1 MVAKCEF
8 KFGALRREKSRGLAF
23 YTRTSCLKGKLQK
36 EYTLV
41 RLKFLSFLFCF
52 VLILNRILVRIAIA
66 IVIVVVV
73 IVVVLV
79 ITNAILV
86 L

>member
-1 MVAKCEF
+1 M
-8 KFGALRREKSRGLAF
+8 AF
-23 YTRTSCLKGKLQK
+23 YTRTSCLKGKLVQK

-52 VLILNRILVRIAIA
+52 VLILNCILVRIAIA
-66 IVIVVVV
+66 IVVVVV
-73 IVVVLV
+73 VVVLV
-79 ITNAILV
+79 IANAILV